1 MPTHA
6 WANRVC
12 SSVLC
17 VLLLMTVLSAC
28 TASGGGGSPPTTI
41 WIVDDIS
48 VSTCPLS
55 GEEVERD
62 CTVRAPTDQA
72 PGERLPVIVLLHG
85 FGGTPGGERAS
96 GGWDDAVVANRFVLV
111 TPGGQHD
118 GWNAGGCCGLA
129 QSLGIDDVGYLAWL
143 ISWVR
148 GLPIVDPGRVGLVGF
163 SNGGMMAQRLACE
176 QADRIAGI
184 ATVAGGLPEPL
195 QATCKP
201 ARALPVLVIHGT
213 EDPIV
218 PWSGGAV
225 AGFEDFGKVLSAR
238 ETAKFWAANN
248 RCGDGGVIA
257 AEPDRDPKDGTRVK
271 MEVFAS
277 CPAGAAVKLAAV
289 EGGGHTWPGGYQYLP
304 ERFIGRTS
312 RDIDANQI
320 IWNFFRRA
328 AR

>member
-1 MPTHA
+1 MKKLTI
-6 WANRVC
+6 
-12 SSVLC
+12 
-17 VLLLMTVLSAC
+17 LLLCGLFLLTASAVTLAAPISESLKSGGDLRNYWLVRPEGIEKTKPAPLLMVLHGSAGSGEDMMTV
-28 TASGGGGSPPTTI
+28 TQRGF
-41 WIVDDIS
+41 
-48 VSTCPLS
+48 
-55 GEEVERD
+55 
-62 CTVRAPTDQA
+62 
-72 PGERLPVIVLLHG
+72 ERLADKEKFVVVYPDALERRWNDQ
-85 FGGTPGGERAS
+85 GGT
-96 GGWDDAVVANRFVLV
+96 V
-111 TPGGQHD
+111 
-118 GWNAGGCCGLA
+118 
-129 QSLGIDDVGYLAWL
+129 DDVGFLLA
-143 ISWVR
+143 
-148 GLPIVDPGRVGLVGF
+148 IVDKLVADGLVDKNRIYVAGI

-201 ARALPVLVIHGT
+201 ARALPVLVIQGT

-312 RDIDANQI
+312 QDVDANML
-320 IWNFFRRA
+320 IWDFFKGGVR
-328 AR
+328 

>member
-1 MPTHA
+1 MKKLTI
-6 WANRVC
+6 
-12 SSVLC
+12 
-17 VLLLMTVLSAC
+17 LLLCGLFWLTASAVTLAAPVSETLKSGGDLRNYWLVRPEGLEKTKPAPLLMVLHGSAGSGEDMMTV
-28 TASGGGGSPPTTI
+28 TRRGF
-41 WIVDDIS
+41 
-48 VSTCPLS
+48 
-55 GEEVERD
+55 
-62 CTVRAPTDQA
+62 
-72 PGERLPVIVLLHG
+72 ERLADKEKFVVVYPDALERRWNDQ
-85 FGGTPGGERAS
+85 GGT
-96 GGWDDAVVANRFVLV
+96 V
-111 TPGGQHD
+111 
-118 GWNAGGCCGLA
+118 
-129 QSLGIDDVGYLAWL
+129 DDVGFLLA
-143 ISWVR
+143 
-148 GLPIVDPGRVGLVGF
+148 IVDKLVADGLVDKNRIYVAGI

-184 ATVAGGLPEPL
+184 ATVAGGMPTGLTG
-195 QATCKP
+195 TCKP

-312 RDIDANQI
+312 QDVDANML
-320 IWNFFRRA
+320 IWDFFKGGVR
-328 AR
+328 

>member
-1 MPTHA
+1 MKKLTI
-6 WANRVC
+6 
-12 SSVLC
+12 
-17 VLLLMTVLSAC
+17 LLLCGLFWLTASAVTLAASVSETLKSGGDLRNYWLVRPEGIEKTKPAPLLMVLHGSAGSGEDMMTV
-28 TASGGGGSPPTTI
+28 TQRGF
-41 WIVDDIS
+41 
-48 VSTCPLS
+48 
-55 GEEVERD
+55 
-62 CTVRAPTDQA
+62 
-72 PGERLPVIVLLHG
+72 ERLADKEKFVVVYPDALERRWNDQ
-85 FGGTPGGERAS
+85 GGT
-96 GGWDDAVVANRFVLV
+96 V
-111 TPGGQHD
+111 
-118 GWNAGGCCGLA
+118 
-129 QSLGIDDVGYLAWL
+129 DDVGFLL
-143 ISWVR
+143 T
-148 GLPIVDPGRVGLVGF
+148 IVDKLVADGLVDKNRIYVAGI

-176 QADRIAGI
+176 QAERIAGI

-213 EDPIV
+213 EEPIV

-312 RDIDANQI
+312 QDVDANML
-320 IWNFFRRA
+320 IWDFFKGGVR
-328 AR
+328 

>member
-1 MPTHA
+1 MKKLTI
-6 WANRVC
+6 
-12 SSVLC
+12 
-17 VLLLMTVLSAC
+17 LLLCGLFWLTASAVTLAAPVSETLKSGGDLRNYWLVRPEGLEKTKPAPLLMVLHGSAGSGEDMMTV
-28 TASGGGGSPPTTI
+28 TQRGF
-41 WIVDDIS
+41 
-48 VSTCPLS
+48 
-55 GEEVERD
+55 
-62 CTVRAPTDQA
+62 
-72 PGERLPVIVLLHG
+72 ERLADKEKFVVVYPDALERRWNDQ
-85 FGGTPGGERAS
+85 GGT
-96 GGWDDAVVANRFVLV
+96 V
-111 TPGGQHD
+111 
-118 GWNAGGCCGLA
+118 
-129 QSLGIDDVGYLAWL
+129 DDVGFLLA
-143 ISWVR
+143 
-148 GLPIVDPGRVGLVGF
+148 IVDKLVADGLVDKNRIYVAGI

-218 PWSGGAV
+218 PWAGGAV

-277 CPAGAAVKLAAV
+277 CPAGAAVRLAAV

-312 RDIDANQI
+312 QDVDANSL
-320 IWNFFRRA
+320 IWNFFKETGK
-328 AR
+328 

>member
-1 MPTHA
+1 MKKLTI
-6 WANRVC
+6 
-12 SSVLC
+12 
-17 VLLLMTVLSAC
+17 LLLCGLFWLTASAVTLAAPVSETLKLGGDLRNYWLVRPEGIEKTKPAPLLMVLHGSAGSGEDMMTV
-28 TASGGGGSPPTTI
+28 TQRGF
-41 WIVDDIS
+41 
-48 VSTCPLS
+48 
-55 GEEVERD
+55 
-62 CTVRAPTDQA
+62 
-72 PGERLPVIVLLHG
+72 ERLADKEKFVVVYPDALERRWNDQ
-85 FGGTPGGERAS
+85 GGT
-96 GGWDDAVVANRFVLV
+96 V
-111 TPGGQHD
+111 
-118 GWNAGGCCGLA
+118 
-129 QSLGIDDVGYLAWL
+129 DDVGFLLA
-143 ISWVR
+143 
-148 GLPIVDPGRVGLVGF
+148 IVDKLVADGLVDKNRIYVAGI

-312 RDIDANQI
+312 QDVDANML
-320 IWNFFRRA
+320 IWDFFKGGVR
-328 AR
+328 

>member
-1 MPTHA
+1 MKKLTILLI
-6 WANRVC
+6 VG
-12 SSVLC
+12 L
-17 VLLLMTVLSAC
+17 VLLTASAVTLAAPISESLKSGGDLRNYWLVRPEGLEKTKPAPLLMVLHGSAGSGEDMMTV
-28 TASGGGGSPPTTI
+28 TQRGF
-41 WIVDDIS
+41 
-48 VSTCPLS
+48 
-55 GEEVERD
+55 
-62 CTVRAPTDQA
+62 
-72 PGERLPVIVLLHG
+72 ERLADKEKFVVVYPDALERRWNDQ
-85 FGGTPGGERAS
+85 GGT
-96 GGWDDAVVANRFVLV
+96 V
-111 TPGGQHD
+111 
-118 GWNAGGCCGLA
+118 
-129 QSLGIDDVGYLAWL
+129 DDVGFLLA
-143 ISWVR
+143 
-148 GLPIVDPGRVGLVGF
+148 IVDKLVADGLVDKNRIYVAGI

-201 ARALPVLVIHGT
+201 ARALPVLVIQGT

-312 RDIDANQI
+312 QDVDANML
-320 IWNFFRRA
+320 IWDFFKGGVR
-328 AR
+328 

>member
-1 MPTHA
+1 MKKLTI
-6 WANRVC
+6 
-12 SSVLC
+12 
-17 VLLLMTVLSAC
+17 LLLCGLFWLTASAVTLAAPVSETLKSGGDLRNYWLVRPEGLEKTKPAPLLMVLHGSAGSGEDMMTV
-28 TASGGGGSPPTTI
+28 TQRGF
-41 WIVDDIS
+41 
-48 VSTCPLS
+48 
-55 GEEVERD
+55 
-62 CTVRAPTDQA
+62 
-72 PGERLPVIVLLHG
+72 ERLADKEKFVVVYPDALERRWNDQ
-85 FGGTPGGERAS
+85 GGT
-96 GGWDDAVVANRFVLV
+96 V
-111 TPGGQHD
+111 
-118 GWNAGGCCGLA
+118 
-129 QSLGIDDVGYLAWL
+129 DDVGFLLA
-143 ISWVR
+143 
-148 GLPIVDPGRVGLVGF
+148 IVDKLVADGLVDKNRIYVAGI

-201 ARALPVLVIHGT
+201 ARALPVLVIQGT

-312 RDIDANQI
+312 QDVDANML
-320 IWNFFRRA
+320 IWDFFKGGVR
-328 AR
+328 

>member
-1 MPTHA
+1 MKKLTI
-6 WANRVC
+6 
-12 SSVLC
+12 
-17 VLLLMTVLSAC
+17 LLLCGLFWLTASAVTLAASVSETLKSGGDLRNYWLVRPEGIEKTKPAPLLMVLHGSAGSGEDMMTV
-28 TASGGGGSPPTTI
+28 TQRGF
-41 WIVDDIS
+41 
-48 VSTCPLS
+48 
-55 GEEVERD
+55 
-62 CTVRAPTDQA
+62 
-72 PGERLPVIVLLHG
+72 ERLADKEKFVVVYPDALERRWNDQ
-85 FGGTPGGERAS
+85 GGT
-96 GGWDDAVVANRFVLV
+96 V
-111 TPGGQHD
+111 
-118 GWNAGGCCGLA
+118 
-129 QSLGIDDVGYLAWL
+129 DDVGFLLA
-143 ISWVR
+143 
-148 GLPIVDPGRVGLVGF
+148 IVDKLVADGLVDKNRIYVAGI

-312 RDIDANQI
+312 QDVDANML
-320 IWNFFRRA
+320 IWDFFKGGVR
-328 AR
+328 

>member
-1 MPTHA
+1 MKKLTI
-6 WANRVC
+6 
-12 SSVLC
+12 
-17 VLLLMTVLSAC
+17 LLLCGLFWLTASAVTLAASVSETLKSGGDLRNYWLVRPEGIEKTKPAPLLMVLHGSAGSGEDMMTVTRRGFERLADKEKFIVVYPD
-28 TASGGGGSPPTTI
+28 ALERRWNDQGGTVDDVAFLLA
-41 WIVDDIS
+41 IVDK
-48 VSTCPLS
+48 L
-55 GEEVERD
+55 
-62 CTVRAPTDQA
+62 
-72 PGERLPVIVLLHG
+72 
-85 FGGTPGGERAS
+85 
-96 GGWDDAVVANRFVLV
+96 VA
-111 TPGGQHD
+111 D
-118 GWNAGGCCGLA
+118 
-129 QSLGIDDVGYLAWL
+129 
-143 ISWVR
+143 
-148 GLPIVDPGRVGLVGF
+148 GLVDKNRIYVAGI

-312 RDIDANQI
+312 QDVDANML
-320 IWNFFRRA
+320 IWDFFKGGVR
-328 AR
+328 

>member
-1 MPTHA
+1 MKRLLILLIGGLFWLTA
-6 WANRVC
+6 
-12 SSVLC
+12 SVVTLAAP
-17 VLLLMTVLSAC
+17 VSETLKSGGDLRNYWLVSPEGIDRAKPAPLLLVLHGSAGSGEDMMTV
-28 TASGGGGSPPTTI
+28 TRRGF
-41 WIVDDIS
+41 
-48 VSTCPLS
+48 
-55 GEEVERD
+55 
-62 CTVRAPTDQA
+62 
-72 PGERLPVIVLLHG
+72 ERLADKEKFIVVYPDALERRWNDQ
-85 FGGTPGGERAS
+85 GGT
-96 GGWDDAVVANRFVLV
+96 V
-111 TPGGQHD
+111 
-118 GWNAGGCCGLA
+118 
-129 QSLGIDDVGYLAWL
+129 DDVGFLLA
-143 ISWVR
+143 
-148 GLPIVDPGRVGLVGF
+148 IVDKLVADGLVDKNRIYVAGI

-312 RDIDANQI
+312 QDVDANML
-320 IWNFFRRA
+320 IWDFFKGGVR
-328 AR
+328 

>member
-1 MPTHA
+1 MKKLTI
-6 WANRVC
+6 
-12 SSVLC
+12 
-17 VLLLMTVLSAC
+17 LLLCGLFWLTASAVTLAASVSETLKSGGDLRNYWLVRPEGLEKTKPAPLLMVLHGSAGSGEDMMTV
-28 TASGGGGSPPTTI
+28 TQRGF
-41 WIVDDIS
+41 
-48 VSTCPLS
+48 
-55 GEEVERD
+55 
-62 CTVRAPTDQA
+62 
-72 PGERLPVIVLLHG
+72 ERLADKEKFVVVYPDALERRWNDQ
-85 FGGTPGGERAS
+85 GGT
-96 GGWDDAVVANRFVLV
+96 V
-111 TPGGQHD
+111 
-118 GWNAGGCCGLA
+118 
-129 QSLGIDDVGYLAWL
+129 DDVGFLLA
-143 ISWVR
+143 
-148 GLPIVDPGRVGLVGF
+148 IVDKLVADGLVDKNRIYVAGI

-201 ARALPVLVIHGT
+201 ARALPVLVIQGT

-312 RDIDANQI
+312 QDVDANML
-320 IWNFFRRA
+320 IWDFFKGGVR
-328 AR
+328 

>member
-1 MPTHA
+1 MKKLTI
-6 WANRVC
+6 
-12 SSVLC
+12 
-17 VLLLMTVLSAC
+17 LLLCGLFWLTASAVTLAASVSETLKSGGDLRNYWLVRPEGLEKTKPAPLLMVLHGSAGSGEDMMTV
-28 TASGGGGSPPTTI
+28 TRRGF
-41 WIVDDIS
+41 
-48 VSTCPLS
+48 
-55 GEEVERD
+55 
-62 CTVRAPTDQA
+62 
-72 PGERLPVIVLLHG
+72 ERLADKEKFVVVYPDALERRWNDQ
-85 FGGTPGGERAS
+85 GGT
-96 GGWDDAVVANRFVLV
+96 V
-111 TPGGQHD
+111 
-118 GWNAGGCCGLA
+118 
-129 QSLGIDDVGYLAWL
+129 DDVGFLLA
-143 ISWVR
+143 
-148 GLPIVDPGRVGLVGF
+148 IVDKLVADGLVDKNRIYVAGI

-277 CPAGAAVKLAAV
+277 CPVGAAVKLAAV

-312 RDIDANQI
+312 QDVDANML
-320 IWNFFRRA
+320 IWDFFKGGVR
-328 AR
+328 

>member
-1 MPTHA
+1 MKKLTI
-6 WANRVC
+6 
-12 SSVLC
+12 
-17 VLLLMTVLSAC
+17 LLLCGLFWLTASAVTLAAPVSETLKSGGDLRNYWLVRPEGLEKTKPAPLLMVLHGSAGSGEDMMTV
-28 TASGGGGSPPTTI
+28 TQRGF
-41 WIVDDIS
+41 
-48 VSTCPLS
+48 
-55 GEEVERD
+55 
-62 CTVRAPTDQA
+62 
-72 PGERLPVIVLLHG
+72 ERLADKEKFVVVYPDALERRWNDQ
-85 FGGTPGGERAS
+85 GGT
-96 GGWDDAVVANRFVLV
+96 V
-111 TPGGQHD
+111 
-118 GWNAGGCCGLA
+118 
-129 QSLGIDDVGYLAWL
+129 DDVGFLLA
-143 ISWVR
+143 
-148 GLPIVDPGRVGLVGF
+148 IVDKLVADGLVDKNRIYVAGI

-312 RDIDANQI
+312 QDVDANMLI
-320 IWNFFRRA
+320 LNFFKDA
-328 AR
+328 GK

>member
-1 MPTHA
+1 MPAVTLA
-6 WANRVC
+6 A
-12 SSVLC
+12 SVSETLKSGGDLRNYWL
-17 VLLLMTVLSAC
+17 VRPEGIEKTKPAPLLMVLHGSA
-28 TASGGGGSPPTTI
+28 G
-41 WIVDDIS
+41 
-48 VSTCPLS
+48 S
-55 GEEVERD
+55 GED
-62 CTVRAPTDQA
+62 MMTVTQR
-72 PGERLPVIVLLHG
+72 GFERLADKEKFVVVYPDALERRWNDQ
-85 FGGTPGGERAS
+85 GGT
-96 GGWDDAVVANRFVLV
+96 V
-111 TPGGQHD
+111 
-118 GWNAGGCCGLA
+118 
-129 QSLGIDDVGYLAWL
+129 DDVGFLLA
-143 ISWVR
+143 
-148 GLPIVDPGRVGLVGF
+148 IVDKLVADGLVDKNRIYVAGI

-312 RDIDANQI
+312 QDVDANML
-320 IWNFFRRA
+320 IWDFFKGGVR
-328 AR
+328 

>member
-1 MPTHA
+1 MKRLLILLIGGLFWLTASAVTLAAPVSETLKSGGDLRNYWLVRPEGLEKTKPA
-6 WANRVC
+6 P
-12 SSVLC
+12 
-17 VLLLMTVLSAC
+17 LLMVLHGSA
-28 TASGGGGSPPTTI
+28 G
-41 WIVDDIS
+41 
-48 VSTCPLS
+48 S
-55 GEEVERD
+55 GED
-62 CTVRAPTDQA
+62 MMTVTQR
-72 PGERLPVIVLLHG
+72 GFERLADKEKFVVVYPDALERRWNDQ
-85 FGGTPGGERAS
+85 GGT
-96 GGWDDAVVANRFVLV
+96 V
-111 TPGGQHD
+111 
-118 GWNAGGCCGLA
+118 
-129 QSLGIDDVGYLAWL
+129 DDVGFLLA
-143 ISWVR
+143 
-148 GLPIVDPGRVGLVGF
+148 IVDKLVADGLVDKNRIYVAGI

-289 EGGGHTWPGGYQYLP
+289 EGGGHTWPEGYQYLP

-312 RDIDANQI
+312 QDVDANML
-320 IWNFFRRA
+320 IWDFFKGGVR
-328 AR
+328 

>member
-1 MPTHA
+1 MKKLTI
-6 WANRVC
+6 RL
-12 SSVLC
+12 LC
-17 VLLLMTVLSAC
+17 GLFWLTASAVTLAAPVSETLKSGGDIRNYWLVRPEGLEKTKPAPLLMVLHGSA
-28 TASGGGGSPPTTI
+28 G
-41 WIVDDIS
+41 
-48 VSTCPLS
+48 S
-55 GEEVERD
+55 GED
-62 CTVRAPTDQA
+62 MMTVTQR
-72 PGERLPVIVLLHG
+72 GFERLADKEKFVVVYPDALERRWNDQ
-85 FGGTPGGERAS
+85 GGT
-96 GGWDDAVVANRFVLV
+96 V
-111 TPGGQHD
+111 
-118 GWNAGGCCGLA
+118 
-129 QSLGIDDVGYLAWL
+129 DDVGFLLA
-143 ISWVR
+143 
-148 GLPIVDPGRVGLVGF
+148 IVDKLVADGLVDKNRIYVAGI

-312 RDIDANQI
+312 QDVDANML
-320 IWNFFRRA
+320 IWDFFKGGVR
-328 AR
+328 

>member
-1 MPTHA
+1 MKKLTI
-6 WANRVC
+6 
-12 SSVLC
+12 
-17 VLLLMTVLSAC
+17 LLLCGLFLLTASAVTLAASVSETLKSGGDLRNYWLVRPEGIEKTKPAPLLMVLHGSAGSGEDMMTV
-28 TASGGGGSPPTTI
+28 TRRGF
-41 WIVDDIS
+41 
-48 VSTCPLS
+48 
-55 GEEVERD
+55 
-62 CTVRAPTDQA
+62 
-72 PGERLPVIVLLHG
+72 ERLADKEKFVVVYPDALERRWNDQ
-85 FGGTPGGERAS
+85 GGT
-96 GGWDDAVVANRFVLV
+96 V
-111 TPGGQHD
+111 
-118 GWNAGGCCGLA
+118 
-129 QSLGIDDVGYLAWL
+129 DDVGFLLA
-143 ISWVR
+143 
-148 GLPIVDPGRVGLVGF
+148 IVDKLVADGLVDKNRIYVAGI

-312 RDIDANQI
+312 QDVDANML
-320 IWNFFRRA
+320 IWDFFKGGVR
-328 AR
+328 

>member
-1 MPTHA
+1 MKKLTI
-6 WANRVC
+6 
-12 SSVLC
+12 
-17 VLLLMTVLSAC
+17 LLLCGLFWLTASAVTLAAPVSETLKSGGDIRNYWLVRPEGLEKTKPAPLLMVLHGSAGSGEDMMTV
-28 TASGGGGSPPTTI
+28 TQRGF
-41 WIVDDIS
+41 
-48 VSTCPLS
+48 
-55 GEEVERD
+55 
-62 CTVRAPTDQA
+62 
-72 PGERLPVIVLLHG
+72 ERLADKEKFVVVYPDALERRWNDQ
-85 FGGTPGGERAS
+85 GGT
-96 GGWDDAVVANRFVLV
+96 V
-111 TPGGQHD
+111 
-118 GWNAGGCCGLA
+118 
-129 QSLGIDDVGYLAWL
+129 DDVGFLLA
-143 ISWVR
+143 
-148 GLPIVDPGRVGLVGF
+148 IVDKLVADGLVDKNRIYVAGI

-312 RDIDANQI
+312 QDVDANML
-320 IWNFFRRA
+320 IWDFFKGGVR
-328 AR
+328 

>member
-1 MPTHA
+1 MKKLTI
-6 WANRVC
+6 
-12 SSVLC
+12 
-17 VLLLMTVLSAC
+17 LLLCGLFWLTASAVTLAAPVSETLKSGGDLRNYWLVRPEGIEKTKPAPLLMVLHGSAGSGEDMMTV
-28 TASGGGGSPPTTI
+28 TQRGF
-41 WIVDDIS
+41 
-48 VSTCPLS
+48 
-55 GEEVERD
+55 
-62 CTVRAPTDQA
+62 
-72 PGERLPVIVLLHG
+72 ERLADKEKFVVVYPDALERRWNDQ
-85 FGGTPGGERAS
+85 GGT
-96 GGWDDAVVANRFVLV
+96 V
-111 TPGGQHD
+111 
-118 GWNAGGCCGLA
+118 
-129 QSLGIDDVGYLAWL
+129 DDVGFLLA
-143 ISWVR
+143 
-148 GLPIVDPGRVGLVGF
+148 IVDKLVADGLVDKSRVYVAGI

-201 ARALPVLVIHGT
+201 ARALPVLVIQGT

-312 RDIDANQI
+312 QDVDANML
-320 IWNFFRRA
+320 IWDFFKGGVR
-328 AR
+328 

>member
-1 MPTHA
+1 MKKLTI
-6 WANRVC
+6 
-12 SSVLC
+12 
-17 VLLLMTVLSAC
+17 LLLCGLFWLTASAVTLAASVSETLKSGGDLRNYWLVRPEGLEKTKPAPLLMVLHGSAGSGEDMMTV
-28 TASGGGGSPPTTI
+28 TRRGF
-41 WIVDDIS
+41 
-48 VSTCPLS
+48 
-55 GEEVERD
+55 
-62 CTVRAPTDQA
+62 
-72 PGERLPVIVLLHG
+72 ERLADKEKFVVVYPDALERRWNDQ
-85 FGGTPGGERAS
+85 GGT
-96 GGWDDAVVANRFVLV
+96 V
-111 TPGGQHD
+111 
-118 GWNAGGCCGLA
+118 
-129 QSLGIDDVGYLAWL
+129 DDVGFLLA
-143 ISWVR
+143 
-148 GLPIVDPGRVGLVGF
+148 IVDKLVADGLVDKNRIYVAGI

-312 RDIDANQI
+312 QDVDANML
-320 IWNFFRRA
+320 IWDFFKGGVR
-328 AR
+328 

>member
-1 MPTHA
+1 M
-6 WANRVC
+6 RKV
-12 SSVLC
+12 SMIVL
-17 VLLLMTVLSAC
+17 VLLLLLQVRSVGAAPSGLSAAHLNHGNELR
-28 TASGGGGSPPTTI
+28 TYWTYLPAGISANSSVPLLFVLHGSAG
-41 WIVDDIS
+41 
-48 VSTCPLS
+48 S
-55 GEEVERD
+55 GEDMIAITR
-62 CTVRAPTDQA
+62 
-72 PGERLPVIVLLHG
+72 HG
-85 FGGTPGGERAS
+85 FERIADKEKFVVVYPDALERRWNDQGGT
-96 GGWDDAVVANRFVLV
+96 V
-111 TPGGQHD
+111 
-118 GWNAGGCCGLA
+118 
-129 QSLGIDDVGYLAWL
+129 DDVGFLLA
-143 ISWVR
+143 
-148 GLPIVDPGRVGLVGF
+148 IVDKLVADGLVDKNRIYVAGI

-312 RDIDANQI
+312 QDVDANML
-320 IWNFFRRA
+320 IWDFFKGGVR
-328 AR
+328 

>member
-1 MPTHA
+1 MKKLTI
-6 WANRVC
+6 
-12 SSVLC
+12 
-17 VLLLMTVLSAC
+17 LLLCGLFWLTASAVTLAAPVSETLKSGGDLRNYWLVRPEGLEKTKPAPLLMVLHGSAGSGEDMMTV
-28 TASGGGGSPPTTI
+28 TQRGF
-41 WIVDDIS
+41 
-48 VSTCPLS
+48 
-55 GEEVERD
+55 
-62 CTVRAPTDQA
+62 
-72 PGERLPVIVLLHG
+72 ERLADKEKFVVVYPDALERRWNDQ
-85 FGGTPGGERAS
+85 GGT
-96 GGWDDAVVANRFVLV
+96 V
-111 TPGGQHD
+111 
-118 GWNAGGCCGLA
+118 
-129 QSLGIDDVGYLAWL
+129 DDVGFLLA
-143 ISWVR
+143 
-148 GLPIVDPGRVGLVGF
+148 IVDKLVADGLVDKNRIYVAGI

-312 RDIDANQI
+312 QDVDANML
-320 IWNFFRRA
+320 IWDFFKGGVR
-328 AR
+328 

>member
-1 MPTHA
+1 MKKLTILLI
-6 WANRVC
+6 VG
-12 SSVLC
+12 L
-17 VLLLMTVLSAC
+17 VLLTASAVTLAAPISESLKSGGDLRNYWLVRPEGLEKTKPAPLLMVLHGSAGSGEDMMTV
-28 TASGGGGSPPTTI
+28 TRRGF
-41 WIVDDIS
+41 
-48 VSTCPLS
+48 
-55 GEEVERD
+55 
-62 CTVRAPTDQA
+62 
-72 PGERLPVIVLLHG
+72 ERLADKEKFVVVYPDALERRWNDQ
-85 FGGTPGGERAS
+85 GGT
-96 GGWDDAVVANRFVLV
+96 V
-111 TPGGQHD
+111 
-118 GWNAGGCCGLA
+118 
-129 QSLGIDDVGYLAWL
+129 DDVGFLLA
-143 ISWVR
+143 
-148 GLPIVDPGRVGLVGF
+148 IVDKLVADGLVDKNRIYVAGI

-201 ARALPVLVIHGT
+201 ARALPVLVIQGT

-257 AEPDRDPKDGTRVK
+257 AEPDRDRKDGTRVK

-312 RDIDANQI
+312 QDVDANVL
-320 IWNFFRRA
+320 IWNFFKDA
-328 AR
+328 GK